1 MRTTRQLFVIFATI
15 VAVAACDSSSSSEP
29 VETPLAIWSSTG
41 SESSSPDRA
50 ADAAI
55 RDLIGVSP
63 VLGEYMAG
71 DNRSGEIEVFSPSE
85 TTPTVRSLLLMR
97 QLGPKDEWSVIGAVN
112 PTMTIDEP
120 ESRSIQTAGMLT
132 VSGLARGFEGLVI
145 VTAHRIADVIELIDQ
160 TTTIA
165 GSLEESQPFRVELDL
180 SGTEVGDVIAI
191 VVRGGVGLE
200 DDPGEFSALPIRIGG

>member
-1 MRTTRQLFVIFATI
+1 MRALRELIAVLAL
-15 VAVAACDSSSSSEP
+15 VAMAAACGSSSNSEP
-29 VETPLAIWSSTG
+29 IESPLAVWSSSG
-41 SESSSPDRA
+41 SESSSPDGA
-50 ADAAI
+50 AVAAI
-55 RDLIGVSP
+55 RDLIGVTP

-97 QLGPKDEWSVIGAVN
+97 QLGPGDEWSAIGAIN
-112 PTMTIDEP
+112 SAITIDEP
-120 ESRSIQTAGMLT
+120 SSGSVQAAGLLT

-145 VTAHRIADVIELIDQ
+145 VTAHRISDTIELIDQ

-165 GSLEESQPFRVELDL
+165 GSLEESRPFRVELDL
-180 SGTEVGDVIAI
+180 SDADEGDVIAI

-200 DDPGEFSALPIRIGG
+200 DDPGEFSAIPIRIGG